1 MTQHD
6 PQDLA
11 LALRKH
17 SMDLV
22 RRFPLGT
29 GVLAAAPSPRSPRAT
44 VGFLKVTQLCSYR
57 GSRHIFTSSPPPE
70 IAACPFFPLKSHELH
85 VKPAHNVSSQPR
97 SRCKAASVIRRHVS
111 FRHIWLPHSS
121 PILRKVWAALAA
133 PVTAQ
138 VGTNNTHVNRAV
150 CPDCPRGYLNKA
162 LCPQPQIVEGLFVLR
177 LWCLHCLLPHHST
190 ICTLLP
196 MAVDA
201 SLCGIGRSNS
211 PGWRTSPLVRRPHHH
226 HTQAD
231 PRQKGPT
238 RINTHLC
245 VDPLL

>member
-1 MTQHD
+1 MNTTLNR
-6 PQDLA
+6 LA
-11 LALRKH
+11 
-17 SMDLV
+17 V
-22 RRFPLGT
+22 
-29 GVLAAAPSPRSPRAT
+29 
-44 VGFLKVTQLCSYR
+44 
-57 GSRHIFTSSPPPE
+57 
-70 IAACPFFPLKSHELH
+70 
-85 VKPAHNVSSQPR
+85 VSTQPR

-201 SLCGIGRSNS
+201 SLWGIGRSNS